1 MKYFEERSIEQ
12 IQNDIL
18 GRNCNLPNAQK
29 VVQLSIHISMC
40 EVHIKELQ
48 EEKKNLKELN
58 IKMAK
63 KLSDMKKEMD
73 SLKLHMVP
81 HMLTVE
87 QTNVLTVEPQ
97 VVYCD
102 GWVDKLL
109 DP

>member
-1 MKYFEERSIEQ
+1 MTYFEERSIEQ

-73 SLKLHMVP
+73 SLSHIVR
-81 HMLTVE
+81 LTVE